1 VFSESAFKQLDDV
14 YGTFRKQ
21 SKAKKNYTLPQPTM
35 NNADIT
41 RIINSDEVQS
51 VVRAK
56 RTGTRRTGAKKNPL
70 TNLNA
75 MLKLN
80 PYAKTMKR
88 QAILYQEARLA
99 AKKK

>member
-1 VFSESAFKQLDDV
+1 MA
-14 YGTFRKQ
+14 
-21 SKAKKNYTLPQPTM
+21 
-35 NNADIT
+35 NADIT

-56 RTGTRRTGAKKNPL
+56 RTGTKKTGQKKNPL

-75 MLKLN
+75 LLKIN

-88 QAILYQEARLA
+88 QAILYQAAQVAAKA
-99 AKKK
+99 AKK